1 MSDRE
6 IRSDAVL
13 KRLPEQALEDLW
25 RMRNP
30 EEGGEPMTLEAIC
43 VEIPKL
49 YGVSCSMGALSNF
62 YKWLR
67 LKRRME
73 EAKSRS
79 QQVIEELSK
88 EGRMSAEELMEAGQM
103 VFASETL
110 DNGNVK
116 AFVQLLKV
124 RNDSKRLEQE
134 SRRIVLLEKKA
145 ERLDKAESDIAAIRE
160 NAGMSAEDQRKAILD
175 KVDEIFGI
183 KK

>member
-49 YGVSCSMGALSNF
+49 YNVSCSMGALSNF

-67 LKRRME
+67 FKRRMD
-73 EAKSRS
+73 SGRRITD
-79 QQVIEELSK
+79 QVMDQMRDDPTMTLE
-88 EGRMSAEELMEAGQM
+88 RMNAAAHY
-103 VFASETL
+103 VFTHTTL
-110 DNGNVK
+110 DEADPKTYIALMKLKLEEDKVK
-116 AFVQLLKV
+116 L
-124 RNDSKRLEQE
+124 D
-134 SRRIVLLEKKA
+134 SRRIELLERKA
-145 ERLDKAESDIAAIRE
+145 SLADKAKDVSDDDELSDEEKA
-160 NAGMSAEDQRKAILD
+160 QRIKQ
-175 KVDEIFGI
+175 IFRMG
-183 KK
+183 

>member
-67 LKRRME
+67 FKRRME
-73 EAKSRS
+73 SGKALAE
-79 QQVIEELSK
+79 QVAREMQTSGMTVEQAH
-88 EGRMSAEELMEAGQM
+88 ESAQY
-103 VFASETL
+103 VFAQRTL
-110 DNGNVK
+110 DTDDPK
-116 AFVQLLKV
+116 LFIQLMKLKLQEDKIK
-124 RNDSKRLEQE
+124 ND
-134 SRRIVLLEKKA
+134 SRRIEILERKA
-145 ERLDKAESDIAAIRE
+145 ALADKAKNVSDDDALTDEEKA
-160 NAGMSAEDQRKAILD
+160 QRIKQ
-175 KVDEIFGI
+175 IFRMG
-183 KK
+183 